1 MPPPP
6 SPDPRA
12 DGEGPLSSPLSSAL
26 ARDAAFMPARQHL
39 DAARNVQAAAIM
51 RGDPEPMRRR
61 PDLPM

>member
-1 MPPPP
+1 MPQHP

-12 DGEGPLSSPLSSAL
+12 DGEGPVSSPLGSAL
-26 ARDAAFMPARQHL
+26 ARDAGFMPAWQDL

-51 RGDPEPMRRR
+51 RGDPEPTRRR